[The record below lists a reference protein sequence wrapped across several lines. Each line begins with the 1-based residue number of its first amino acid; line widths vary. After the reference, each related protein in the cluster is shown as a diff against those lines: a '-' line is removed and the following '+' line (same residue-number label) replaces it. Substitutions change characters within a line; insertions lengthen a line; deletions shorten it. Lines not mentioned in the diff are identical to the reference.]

1 MAKRSAR
8 KTRKKRNSTEAR
20 ATAIRTVDCQAANR
34 RQAPDKCQTSS
45 GECGS
50 KLHRKMVRGQCRGMM
65 HIDCIGRGQEM
76 RPLRVSLNH

>member
-8 KTRKKRNSTEAR
+8 KTRKKRTPPKR
-20 ATAIRTVDCQAANR
+20 RTTAIRTVDCQAANR

-50 KLHRKMVRGQCRGMM
+50 KLHQRMVSG
-65 HIDCIGRGQEM
+65 
-76 RPLRVSLNH
+76 